1 MGNQVLTMIE
11 LFSGIGAQERALRQ
25 LAIPYSIVAT
35 CDLDKD
41 AVLSYAAM
49 RFDIDSAMNTYQFP
63 TQDKMIEELQNK
75 GFGYDFMKGKHTIT
89 SRTSI
94 NKLKQYYIADKLSNN
109 LGDISKVERLPYAD
123 IVTYSFPCFTGDM
136 LVMTND
142 GFMKIKDITTNQL
155 VMTHKNEFRN
165 VIDSKYTG
173 DKQIW
178 EVSGMCFD
186 KIDCTENH
194 KFFARKIVRH
204 SPTNENGKRYRIREF
219 ENPRWVECCNLNK
232 NDYLGIAINQ
242 NSILPS
248 WNGIDFNWS
257 DGRKTRHKNELS
269 ALMDNHSFWW
279 IIGRY
284 LGDGLVRSQGGIIIC
299 CAKDETEEIL
309 PHLKNCGF
317 QYSISE
323 ERTVNKIHIPLK
335 ELEEFVKP
343 YGKGAANK
351 RLPGYVFDMP
361 TDYLEDLII
370 GYMSADGSYTH
381 GLHKVSSV
389 SKELI
394 YGFGQLVAKVY
405 KIPYRIYHN
414 NRKPIVFIEGRQCNQ
429 KEQWQLVWK
438 DSTCKQDKAFYE
450 NGYIWFPIR
459 SITKTNRVEAVYDI
473 EVDEYHSFTV
483 NGCIVHNC
491 TDLSVAGKGEG
502 IVNKCS
508 CGYSWPINFSDD
520 SESLICPSCGAKVQ
534 SSTRSGLLGQVQ
546 RLLAVSKN
554 ENTLPKYLLL
564 ENVKNL
570 VGKKFKPQF
579 DAWVSWL
586 DSIGYNTY
594 YQVLNAKHYGIPQ
607 NRERI
612 FALSIHKDVDNG
624 NFKFPEQIPLTTR
637 LKDILEK
644 TVDEKYY
651 LSGDK
656 VESILANFIARQ
668 NEASGINLKDQAT
681 TFDGLT
687 DVAHTLTEGIAPTVM
702 SNSHGKTSGGYTSP
716 KILVDES
723 PDKLIKVE
731 VPQTVNVRKYE
742 VDVVA
747 LQKLL
752 RDAKSKSSF
761 TNKDIAEKLNQ
772 SLTTVEH
779 WFRTDECFSI
789 PTPDVWMSLKEL
801 LNITTNEF
809 DESIT
814 TFEERLGVFEKS
826 NRCYLENGISPTITC
841 GQNEKIIVSEKSD
854 VEPFIVASRGRNP
867 ENPSDRTTGSPTE
880 QRLEANVNG
889 ITNTI
894 TTVAKD
900 NYVMEPI
907 IYDDYNSRIPKDQ
920 NAITTLTTNCGA
932 SAIRSGVKI
941 IEPTVCEQR
950 CDEGLRFFKDDVVG
964 TLRTIDACGD
974 KRVIEPELRFVGGIG
989 NKDWAKDGKQLSRN
1003 YPQGNRVYSAD
1014 GIATSL
1020 TAQGVGSYGGASGLY
1035 AVDEDINPVRIGNIY
1050 GEQFGTG
1057 YAGNVWDQDSVSPT
1071 IMTAQGGNRQPLV
1084 VDNVKWRIRKLTPKE
1099 CWRLMSFSD
1108 EDCNRASKY
1117 VSDSALYK
1125 QAGNSIVTSCL
1136 VAIFYSLLFN
1146 DGSTKWSDYIVQYK
1160 INGGN

>member
-1 MGNQVLTMIE
+1 MENKTFSMIE

-25 LAIPYSIVAT
+25 LKIPYRIINT
-35 CDLDKD
+35 CDCDKD

-49 RFDIDSAMNTYQFP
+49 RFDIDKAMKEYQFP

-89 SRTSI
+89 SRTPI

-109 LGDISKVERLPYAD
+109 LGDISKVDRLQYAD
-123 IVTYSFPCFTGDM
+123 MVTYSFP
-136 LVMTND
+136 
-142 GFMKIKDITTNQL
+142 
-155 VMTHKNEFRN
+155 
-165 VIDSKYTG
+165 
-173 DKQIW
+173 
-178 EVSGMCFD
+178 
-186 KIDCTENH
+186 
-194 KFFARKIVRH
+194 
-204 SPTNENGKRYRIREF
+204 
-219 ENPRWVECCNLNK
+219 
-232 NDYLGIAINQ
+232 
-242 NSILPS
+242 
-248 WNGIDFNWS
+248 
-257 DGRKTRHKNELS
+257 
-269 ALMDNHSFWW
+269 
-279 IIGRY
+279 
-284 LGDGLVRSQGGIIIC
+284 
-299 CAKDETEEIL
+299 
-309 PHLKNCGF
+309 
-317 QYSISE
+317 
-323 ERTVNKIHIPLK
+323 
-335 ELEEFVKP
+335 
-343 YGKGAANK
+343 
-351 RLPGYVFDMP
+351 
-361 TDYLEDLII
+361 
-370 GYMSADGSYTH
+370 
-381 GLHKVSSV
+381 
-389 SKELI
+389 
-394 YGFGQLVAKVY
+394 
-405 KIPYRIYHN
+405 
-414 NRKPIVFIEGRQCNQ
+414 
-429 KEQWQLVWK
+429 
-438 DSTCKQDKAFYE
+438 
-450 NGYIWFPIR
+450 
-459 SITKTNRVEAVYDI
+459 
-473 EVDEYHSFTV
+473 
-483 NGCIVHNC
+483 C

-502 IVNKCS
+502 MVNKCS
-508 CGYSWPINFSDD
+508 CGYSWPIDFSND

-546 RLLAVSKN
+546 RLLAVSKK

-579 DAWVSWL
+579 DAWIRWI

-594 YQVLNAKHYGIPQ
+594 YQVLNSKHFGIPQ

-612 FALSIHKDVDNG
+612 FALSIRKDVDNG
-624 NFKFPEQIPLTTR
+624 KFKFPEQIPLTTR

-644 TVDEKYY
+644 AVDEKYY

-668 NEASGINLKDQAT
+668 NEASGVNLKDQAT

-687 DVAHTLTEGIAPTVM
+687 DVAHTLMARDYKGFGNQSMTGVIEPSIIKVGQLDSSFNQSGRVYSAEGIAPTVM

-716 KILVDES
+716 KILVDENS
-723 PDKLIKVE
+723 DKLIKVE

-742 VDVVA
+742 VDIDA

-761 TNKDIAEKLNQ
+761 TNKDIAEKLDQ

-789 PTPDVWMSLKEL
+789 PSPDVWMSLKEL
-801 LNITTNEF
+801 LNITTDDF

-841 GQNEKIIVSEKSD
+841 GQNEKIIVSEN

-867 ENPSDRTTGSPTE
+867 ENPSDRTTSSPTE
-880 QRLEANVNG
+880 QRLEANTNG
-889 ITNTI
+889 VTNTI

-900 NYVMEPI
+900 NYVMEP
-907 IYDDYNSRIPKDQ
+907 
-920 NAITTLTTNCGA
+920 
-932 SAIRSGVKI
+932 V
-941 IEPTVCEQR
+941 VCEQR

-974 KRVIEPELRFVGGIG
+974 KRVIEPELTQIG
-989 NKDWAKDGKQLSRN
+989 TIDGNGHEIRR
-1003 YPQGNRVYSAD
+1003 RVYDAD
-1014 GIATSL
+1014 GISPTL
-1020 TAQGVGSYGGASGLY
+1020 CGVGSGGNTEPKVL
-1035 AVDEDINPVRIGNIY
+1035 VKDEDVNPVRIGNIY
-1050 GEQFGTG
+1050 GKQFGTG

-1084 VDNVKWRIRKLTPKE
+1084 VDNVKWRIRKLTPTE

-1146 DGSTKWSDYIVQYK
+1146 DNGTNWSDYIVQYK
-1160 INGGN
+1160 INGGNV

>member
-1 MGNQVLTMIE
+1 MENKTFSMIE

-25 LAIPYSIVAT
+25 LKIPYRIINT
-35 CDLDKD
+35 CDCDKD
-41 AVLSYAAM
+41 AVLSYVAM
-49 RFDIDSAMNTYQFP
+49 RFDIDKATKEYQFP

-89 SRTSI
+89 SRTPI

-109 LGDISKVERLPYAD
+109 LGDISNVDRLPYAD
-123 IVTYSFPCFTGDM
+123 MVTYSFP
-136 LVMTND
+136 
-142 GFMKIKDITTNQL
+142 
-155 VMTHKNEFRN
+155 
-165 VIDSKYTG
+165 
-173 DKQIW
+173 
-178 EVSGMCFD
+178 
-186 KIDCTENH
+186 
-194 KFFARKIVRH
+194 
-204 SPTNENGKRYRIREF
+204 
-219 ENPRWVECCNLNK
+219 
-232 NDYLGIAINQ
+232 
-242 NSILPS
+242 
-248 WNGIDFNWS
+248 
-257 DGRKTRHKNELS
+257 
-269 ALMDNHSFWW
+269 
-279 IIGRY
+279 
-284 LGDGLVRSQGGIIIC
+284 
-299 CAKDETEEIL
+299 
-309 PHLKNCGF
+309 
-317 QYSISE
+317 
-323 ERTVNKIHIPLK
+323 
-335 ELEEFVKP
+335 
-343 YGKGAANK
+343 
-351 RLPGYVFDMP
+351 
-361 TDYLEDLII
+361 
-370 GYMSADGSYTH
+370 
-381 GLHKVSSV
+381 
-389 SKELI
+389 
-394 YGFGQLVAKVY
+394 
-405 KIPYRIYHN
+405 
-414 NRKPIVFIEGRQCNQ
+414 
-429 KEQWQLVWK
+429 
-438 DSTCKQDKAFYE
+438 
-450 NGYIWFPIR
+450 
-459 SITKTNRVEAVYDI
+459 
-473 EVDEYHSFTV
+473 
-483 NGCIVHNC
+483 C

-502 IVNKCS
+502 MVNKCS
-508 CGYSWPINFSDD
+508 CGYSWPIDFSDD
-520 SESLICPSCGAKVQ
+520 NESLICPSCGAKVQ

-546 RLLAVSKN
+546 RLLAVSKK

-579 DAWVSWL
+579 DAWIRWL

-594 YQVLNAKHYGIPQ
+594 YQVLNSKNFGIPQ

-612 FALSIHKDVDNG
+612 FALSIRKDVDNG

-687 DVAHTLTEGIAPTVM
+687 DVAHTLMARDYKGFGNQSMTGVIEPSIIKVGQLDSSFDQSGRVYSAEGIAPTVM

-716 KILVDES
+716 KILVDENS
-723 PDKLIKVE
+723 DKLIKVE

-742 VDVVA
+742 VDIDA

-761 TNKDIAEKLNQ
+761 TNKDIAEKLDQ

-789 PTPDVWMSLKEL
+789 PSPDVWTSLKEL
-801 LNITTNEF
+801 LNITTDDF

-841 GQNEKIIVSEKSD
+841 GQNEKIIVSEN

-880 QRLEANVNG
+880 QRLEANTNG
-889 ITNTI
+889 VTNTI

-900 NYVMEPI
+900 NYVMEP
-907 IYDDYNSRIPKDQ
+907 
-920 NAITTLTTNCGA
+920 
-932 SAIRSGVKI
+932 V
-941 IEPTVCEQR
+941 VCEQR

-974 KRVIEPELRFVGGIG
+974 KRVIEPELTQIG
-989 NKDWAKDGKQLSRN
+989 TIDGNGHEIRR
-1003 YPQGNRVYSAD
+1003 RVYDAD
-1014 GIATSL
+1014 GISPTL
-1020 TAQGVGSYGGASGLY
+1020 CGVGSGGNTEPKVL
-1035 AVDEDINPVRIGNIY
+1035 VKDEDVNPVRIGNIY

-1084 VDNVKWRIRKLTPKE
+1084 VDNVKWRIRKLTPLE
-1099 CWRLMSFSD
+1099 CWRLMGFSD
-1108 EDCNRASKY
+1108 EDCNRASDY
-1117 VSDSALYK
+1117 VSDSSLYK

-1146 DGSTKWSDYIVQYK
+1146 DSSTKWSDYIVQYK
-1160 INGGN
+1160 INGGNAC

>member
-1 MGNQVLTMIE
+1 MENKTFSMIE

-25 LAIPYSIVAT
+25 LKIPYKIINT
-35 CDLDKD
+35 CDCDKD

-49 RFDIDSAMNTYQFP
+49 RFDIDKATKEYQFP

-89 SRTSI
+89 SRTPI

-109 LGDISKVERLPYAD
+109 LGDISKVDRLPYAD
-123 IVTYSFPCFTGDM
+123 MVTYSFP
-136 LVMTND
+136 
-142 GFMKIKDITTNQL
+142 
-155 VMTHKNEFRN
+155 
-165 VIDSKYTG
+165 
-173 DKQIW
+173 
-178 EVSGMCFD
+178 
-186 KIDCTENH
+186 
-194 KFFARKIVRH
+194 
-204 SPTNENGKRYRIREF
+204 
-219 ENPRWVECCNLNK
+219 
-232 NDYLGIAINQ
+232 
-242 NSILPS
+242 
-248 WNGIDFNWS
+248 
-257 DGRKTRHKNELS
+257 
-269 ALMDNHSFWW
+269 
-279 IIGRY
+279 
-284 LGDGLVRSQGGIIIC
+284 
-299 CAKDETEEIL
+299 
-309 PHLKNCGF
+309 
-317 QYSISE
+317 
-323 ERTVNKIHIPLK
+323 
-335 ELEEFVKP
+335 
-343 YGKGAANK
+343 
-351 RLPGYVFDMP
+351 
-361 TDYLEDLII
+361 
-370 GYMSADGSYTH
+370 
-381 GLHKVSSV
+381 
-389 SKELI
+389 
-394 YGFGQLVAKVY
+394 
-405 KIPYRIYHN
+405 
-414 NRKPIVFIEGRQCNQ
+414 
-429 KEQWQLVWK
+429 
-438 DSTCKQDKAFYE
+438 
-450 NGYIWFPIR
+450 
-459 SITKTNRVEAVYDI
+459 
-473 EVDEYHSFTV
+473 
-483 NGCIVHNC
+483 C

-502 IVNKCS
+502 MVNKCS
-508 CGYSWPINFSDD
+508 CGYSWPIDFSDD
-520 SESLICPSCGAKVQ
+520 NESLICPSCGAKVQ

-546 RLLAVSKN
+546 RLLAVSKK

-579 DAWVSWL
+579 DAWIRWL

-594 YQVLNAKHYGIPQ
+594 YQVLNSKNFGIPQ

-612 FALSIHKDVDNG
+612 FALSIRKDVDNG

-687 DVAHTLTEGIAPTVM
+687 DVAHTLMARDYKGFGNQSMTGVIEPSIIKVGQLDSSFDQSGRVYSAECIAPTVM

-716 KILVDES
+716 KILVDENS
-723 PDKLIKVE
+723 DKLIKVE

-742 VDVVA
+742 VDIDA

-761 TNKDIAEKLNQ
+761 TNKDIAEKLDQ

-789 PTPDVWMSLKEL
+789 PSPDVWMSLKEL
-801 LNITTNEF
+801 LNITTDDF

-841 GQNEKIIVSEKSD
+841 GQNEKIIVSEN

-880 QRLEANVNG
+880 QRLEANTNG
-889 ITNTI
+889 TTNTI

-900 NYVMEPI
+900 NYVMEPQI
-907 IYDDYNSRIPKDQ
+907 IQKFGDRGTSQYSIRDYAHTIPANPMSDRGQ
-920 NAITTLTTNCGA
+920 M
-932 SAIRSGVKI
+932 VM
-941 IEPTVCEQR
+941 EPVVCEQR

-974 KRVIEPELRFVGGIG
+974 KRVIEPELTQIG
-989 NKDWAKDGKQLSRN
+989 TIDGNGHEIRR
-1003 YPQGNRVYSAD
+1003 RVYDAD
-1014 GIATSL
+1014 GISPTL
-1020 TAQGVGSYGGASGLY
+1020 CGVGSGGNTEPKVL
-1035 AVDEDINPVRIGNIY
+1035 VKDEDVNPVRIGNIY

-1084 VDNVKWRIRKLTPKE
+1084 VDNVKWRIRKLTPTE

-1117 VSDSALYK
+1117 VSDSSLYK

-1146 DGSTKWSDYIVQYK
+1146 DNSTNWSDYIVQYK
-1160 INGGN
+1160 INGGNE

>member
-1 MGNQVLTMIE
+1 MENKTFSMIE

-25 LAIPYSIVAT
+25 LKIPYKIINT
-35 CDLDKD
+35 CDCDKD

-49 RFDIDSAMNTYQFP
+49 RFDIDKATKEYQFP

-89 SRTSI
+89 SRTPI

-109 LGDISKVERLPYAD
+109 LGDISKVDRLPYAD
-123 IVTYSFPCFTGDM
+123 MVTYSFP
-136 LVMTND
+136 
-142 GFMKIKDITTNQL
+142 
-155 VMTHKNEFRN
+155 
-165 VIDSKYTG
+165 
-173 DKQIW
+173 
-178 EVSGMCFD
+178 
-186 KIDCTENH
+186 
-194 KFFARKIVRH
+194 
-204 SPTNENGKRYRIREF
+204 
-219 ENPRWVECCNLNK
+219 
-232 NDYLGIAINQ
+232 
-242 NSILPS
+242 
-248 WNGIDFNWS
+248 
-257 DGRKTRHKNELS
+257 
-269 ALMDNHSFWW
+269 
-279 IIGRY
+279 
-284 LGDGLVRSQGGIIIC
+284 
-299 CAKDETEEIL
+299 
-309 PHLKNCGF
+309 
-317 QYSISE
+317 
-323 ERTVNKIHIPLK
+323 
-335 ELEEFVKP
+335 
-343 YGKGAANK
+343 
-351 RLPGYVFDMP
+351 
-361 TDYLEDLII
+361 
-370 GYMSADGSYTH
+370 
-381 GLHKVSSV
+381 
-389 SKELI
+389 
-394 YGFGQLVAKVY
+394 
-405 KIPYRIYHN
+405 
-414 NRKPIVFIEGRQCNQ
+414 
-429 KEQWQLVWK
+429 
-438 DSTCKQDKAFYE
+438 
-450 NGYIWFPIR
+450 
-459 SITKTNRVEAVYDI
+459 
-473 EVDEYHSFTV
+473 
-483 NGCIVHNC
+483 C

-502 IVNKCS
+502 MVNKCS
-508 CGYSWPINFSDD
+508 CGYSWPIDFSDD
-520 SESLICPSCGAKVQ
+520 NESLICPSCGAKVQ

-546 RLLAVSKN
+546 RLLAVSKK
-554 ENTLPKYLLL
+554 ENTLPKYFLL

-579 DAWVSWL
+579 DAWIRWL

-594 YQVLNAKHYGIPQ
+594 YQVLNSKNFGIPQ

-612 FALSIHKDVDNG
+612 FALSIRKDVDNG

-687 DVAHTLTEGIAPTVM
+687 DVAHTLMARDYKGFGNQSMTGVIEPSIIKVDQLDSSFDQSGRVYSAEGIAHTVM
-702 SNSHGKTSGGYTSP
+702 SNSHGTTSGDYTSP
-716 KILVDES
+716 KILIDENS
-723 PDKLIKVE
+723 DKLIKVE

-742 VDVVA
+742 VDIDA
-747 LQKLL
+747 LKKLL

-789 PTPDVWMSLKEL
+789 PSPDVWMNLKEL
-801 LNITTNEF
+801 LNITTDEF

-814 TFEERLGVFEKS
+814 IFEEKLGVFEKS

-841 GQNEKIIVSEKSD
+841 GQSEKIIVSEN

-880 QRLEANVNG
+880 QRLEANTNG
-889 ITNTI
+889 TTNTI

-900 NYVMEPI
+900 NYVMEPQI
-907 IYDDYNSRIPKDQ
+907 IQKFGDRGTSQYSIRDYAHTIPANPMSDRGQ
-920 NAITTLTTNCGA
+920 M
-932 SAIRSGVKI
+932 VM
-941 IEPTVCEQR
+941 EPVVCEQR

-974 KRVIEPELRFVGGIG
+974 KRVIEP
-989 NKDWAKDGKQLSRN
+989 
-1003 YPQGNRVYSAD
+1003 
-1014 GIATSL
+1014 
-1020 TAQGVGSYGGASGLY
+1020 
-1035 AVDEDINPVRIGNIY
+1035 EDINPVRIGNIY

-1084 VDNVKWRIRKLTPKE
+1084 VDNVKWRIRKLTPTE

-1117 VSDSALYK
+1117 VSDSSLYK

-1146 DGSTKWSDYIVQYK
+1146 DNSTNWSDYIVQYK
-1160 INGGN
+1160 INGGNE

>member
-1 MGNQVLTMIE
+1 MENKTFSMIE

-25 LAIPYSIVAT
+25 LKIPYRIINT
-35 CDLDKD
+35 CDCDKD

-49 RFDIDSAMNTYQFP
+49 RFDIDKAMKEYQFP

-89 SRTSI
+89 SRTPI

-109 LGDISKVERLPYAD
+109 LGDISKVDRLQYAD
-123 IVTYSFPCFTGDM
+123 MVTYSFP
-136 LVMTND
+136 
-142 GFMKIKDITTNQL
+142 
-155 VMTHKNEFRN
+155 
-165 VIDSKYTG
+165 
-173 DKQIW
+173 
-178 EVSGMCFD
+178 
-186 KIDCTENH
+186 
-194 KFFARKIVRH
+194 
-204 SPTNENGKRYRIREF
+204 
-219 ENPRWVECCNLNK
+219 
-232 NDYLGIAINQ
+232 
-242 NSILPS
+242 
-248 WNGIDFNWS
+248 
-257 DGRKTRHKNELS
+257 
-269 ALMDNHSFWW
+269 
-279 IIGRY
+279 
-284 LGDGLVRSQGGIIIC
+284 
-299 CAKDETEEIL
+299 
-309 PHLKNCGF
+309 
-317 QYSISE
+317 
-323 ERTVNKIHIPLK
+323 
-335 ELEEFVKP
+335 
-343 YGKGAANK
+343 
-351 RLPGYVFDMP
+351 
-361 TDYLEDLII
+361 
-370 GYMSADGSYTH
+370 
-381 GLHKVSSV
+381 
-389 SKELI
+389 
-394 YGFGQLVAKVY
+394 
-405 KIPYRIYHN
+405 
-414 NRKPIVFIEGRQCNQ
+414 
-429 KEQWQLVWK
+429 
-438 DSTCKQDKAFYE
+438 
-450 NGYIWFPIR
+450 
-459 SITKTNRVEAVYDI
+459 
-473 EVDEYHSFTV
+473 
-483 NGCIVHNC
+483 C

-502 IVNKCS
+502 MVNKCS
-508 CGYSWPINFSDD
+508 CGYSWPIDFSND

-546 RLLAVSKN
+546 RLLAVSKK

-579 DAWVSWL
+579 DAWIRWL

-594 YQVLNAKHYGIPQ
+594 YQVLNSKNFGIPQ

-612 FALSIHKDVDNG
+612 FALSIRKDVDNG
-624 NFKFPEQIPLTTR
+624 NFKFPEQLPLTTR

-687 DVAHTLTEGIAPTVM
+687 DVAHTLMARDYKGFGNQSMTGVIEPSIIKVGQLDSSFDQSGRVYSAEGIAPTVM

-716 KILVDES
+716 KILVDENS
-723 PDKLIKVE
+723 DKLIKVE

-742 VDVVA
+742 VDIDA

-761 TNKDIAEKLNQ
+761 TNKDIAEKLDQ

-789 PTPDVWMSLKEL
+789 PSPDVWMSLKEL
-801 LNITTNEF
+801 LNITTDDF

-841 GQNEKIIVSEKSD
+841 GQNEKIIVSEN

-880 QRLEANVNG
+880 QRLEANTNG
-889 ITNTI
+889 VTNTI

-900 NYVMEPI
+900 NYVMEP
-907 IYDDYNSRIPKDQ
+907 
-920 NAITTLTTNCGA
+920 
-932 SAIRSGVKI
+932 V
-941 IEPTVCEQR
+941 VCEQR

-974 KRVIEPELRFVGGIG
+974 KRVIEPELTQIG
-989 NKDWAKDGKQLSRN
+989 TIDGNGHEIRR
-1003 YPQGNRVYSAD
+1003 RVYDAD
-1014 GIATSL
+1014 GISPTL
-1020 TAQGVGSYGGASGLY
+1020 CGVGSGGNTEPKVL
-1035 AVDEDINPVRIGNIY
+1035 VKDEDVNPVRIGNIY
-1050 GEQFGTG
+1050 GKQFGTG

-1084 VDNVKWRIRKLTPKE
+1084 VDDVKWRIRKLTPLE
-1099 CWRLMSFSD
+1099 CWRLMGFSD

-1146 DGSTKWSDYIVQYK
+1146 DNGTNWSDYIVQYK
-1160 INGGN
+1160 INGGTEDKDGSTC

>member
-1 MGNQVLTMIE
+1 MENKTFSMIE

-25 LAIPYSIVAT
+25 LKIPYRIINT
-35 CDLDKD
+35 CDCDKD

-49 RFDIDSAMNTYQFP
+49 RFDIDKAMKEYQFP

-89 SRTSI
+89 SRTPI

-109 LGDISKVERLPYAD
+109 LGDISKVDRLQYAD
-123 IVTYSFPCFTGDM
+123 MVTYSFP
-136 LVMTND
+136 
-142 GFMKIKDITTNQL
+142 
-155 VMTHKNEFRN
+155 
-165 VIDSKYTG
+165 
-173 DKQIW
+173 
-178 EVSGMCFD
+178 
-186 KIDCTENH
+186 
-194 KFFARKIVRH
+194 
-204 SPTNENGKRYRIREF
+204 
-219 ENPRWVECCNLNK
+219 
-232 NDYLGIAINQ
+232 
-242 NSILPS
+242 
-248 WNGIDFNWS
+248 
-257 DGRKTRHKNELS
+257 
-269 ALMDNHSFWW
+269 
-279 IIGRY
+279 
-284 LGDGLVRSQGGIIIC
+284 
-299 CAKDETEEIL
+299 
-309 PHLKNCGF
+309 
-317 QYSISE
+317 
-323 ERTVNKIHIPLK
+323 
-335 ELEEFVKP
+335 
-343 YGKGAANK
+343 
-351 RLPGYVFDMP
+351 
-361 TDYLEDLII
+361 
-370 GYMSADGSYTH
+370 
-381 GLHKVSSV
+381 
-389 SKELI
+389 
-394 YGFGQLVAKVY
+394 
-405 KIPYRIYHN
+405 
-414 NRKPIVFIEGRQCNQ
+414 
-429 KEQWQLVWK
+429 
-438 DSTCKQDKAFYE
+438 
-450 NGYIWFPIR
+450 
-459 SITKTNRVEAVYDI
+459 
-473 EVDEYHSFTV
+473 
-483 NGCIVHNC
+483 C

-502 IVNKCS
+502 MVNKCS
-508 CGYSWPINFSDD
+508 CGYSWPIDFSND

-534 SSTRSGLLGQVQ
+534 YSTRSGLLGQVQ
-546 RLLAVSKN
+546 RLLAVSKK

-579 DAWVSWL
+579 DAWIRWL

-594 YQVLNAKHYGIPQ
+594 YQVLNSKNFGISQ

-612 FALSIHKDVDNG
+612 FALSIRKDVDNG
-624 NFKFPEQIPLTTR
+624 KFKFPEQIPLTTR
-637 LKDILEK
+637 LKDILEQN
-644 TVDEKYY
+644 VDEKYY

-687 DVAHTLTEGIAPTVM
+687 NVAHTLMARDYKGFGNQSMTGVIEPSIIKVGQLDSSFDQSGRVYSAEGIAPTVM

-716 KILVDES
+716 KILVDENS
-723 PDKLIKVE
+723 DKLIKVE

-742 VDVVA
+742 VDIDA

-761 TNKDIAEKLNQ
+761 TNKDIAEKLDQ

-789 PTPDVWMSLKEL
+789 PSPDVWMSLKEL
-801 LNITTNEF
+801 LNITTDDF

-841 GQNEKIIVSEKSD
+841 GQNEKIIVSEN

-880 QRLEANVNG
+880 QRLEANTNG
-889 ITNTI
+889 VTNTI

-900 NYVMEPI
+900 NYVMEP
-907 IYDDYNSRIPKDQ
+907 
-920 NAITTLTTNCGA
+920 
-932 SAIRSGVKI
+932 V
-941 IEPTVCEQR
+941 VCEQR

-974 KRVIEPELRFVGGIG
+974 KRVIEPELTQIG
-989 NKDWAKDGKQLSRN
+989 TIDGNGHEIRR
-1003 YPQGNRVYSAD
+1003 RVYDAD
-1014 GIATSL
+1014 GISPTL
-1020 TAQGVGSYGGASGLY
+1020 CGVGSGGNTEPKVL
-1035 AVDEDINPVRIGNIY
+1035 VKDEDVNPVRIGNIY

-1084 VDNVKWRIRKLTPKE
+1084 VDDVKWRIRKLTPLE
-1099 CWRLMSFSD
+1099 CWRLMGFSD

-1146 DGSTKWSDYIVQYK
+1146 DNGTNWSDYIVQYK
-1160 INGGN
+1160 INGGTEDKDGSTC

>member
-1 MGNQVLTMIE
+1 MENKTFSMIE

-25 LAIPYSIVAT
+25 LKIPYRIINT
-35 CDLDKD
+35 CDCDKD

-49 RFDIDSAMNTYQFP
+49 RFDIDKATKEYQFP

-89 SRTSI
+89 SRTPI

-109 LGDISKVERLPYAD
+109 LGDISKVDRLPYAD
-123 IVTYSFPCFTGDM
+123 MVTYSFP
-136 LVMTND
+136 
-142 GFMKIKDITTNQL
+142 
-155 VMTHKNEFRN
+155 
-165 VIDSKYTG
+165 
-173 DKQIW
+173 
-178 EVSGMCFD
+178 
-186 KIDCTENH
+186 
-194 KFFARKIVRH
+194 
-204 SPTNENGKRYRIREF
+204 
-219 ENPRWVECCNLNK
+219 
-232 NDYLGIAINQ
+232 
-242 NSILPS
+242 
-248 WNGIDFNWS
+248 
-257 DGRKTRHKNELS
+257 
-269 ALMDNHSFWW
+269 
-279 IIGRY
+279 
-284 LGDGLVRSQGGIIIC
+284 
-299 CAKDETEEIL
+299 
-309 PHLKNCGF
+309 
-317 QYSISE
+317 
-323 ERTVNKIHIPLK
+323 
-335 ELEEFVKP
+335 
-343 YGKGAANK
+343 
-351 RLPGYVFDMP
+351 
-361 TDYLEDLII
+361 
-370 GYMSADGSYTH
+370 
-381 GLHKVSSV
+381 
-389 SKELI
+389 
-394 YGFGQLVAKVY
+394 
-405 KIPYRIYHN
+405 
-414 NRKPIVFIEGRQCNQ
+414 
-429 KEQWQLVWK
+429 
-438 DSTCKQDKAFYE
+438 
-450 NGYIWFPIR
+450 
-459 SITKTNRVEAVYDI
+459 
-473 EVDEYHSFTV
+473 
-483 NGCIVHNC
+483 C

-502 IVNKCS
+502 MVNKCS
-508 CGYSWPINFSDD
+508 CGYSWPIDFSDD
-520 SESLICPSCGAKVQ
+520 NESLICPSCGAKVQ

-546 RLLAVSKN
+546 RLLAVSKK

-579 DAWVSWL
+579 DAWIRWL

-594 YQVLNAKHYGIPQ
+594 YQVLNSKHFGIPQ

-612 FALSIHKDVDNG
+612 FALSIRKDVDNG

-687 DVAHTLTEGIAPTVM
+687 DVAHTLMARDYKGFGNQSMTGVIEPSIIKVDQLDSSFDQSDRVYSAEGIAHTVM
-702 SNSHGKTSGGYTSP
+702 SNSHSTTSGDYTSP
-716 KILVDES
+716 KILVDENS
-723 PDKLIKVE
+723 DKLIKVE

-742 VDVVA
+742 VDIDA

-772 SLTTVEH
+772 SLTKVEH

-789 PTPDVWMSLKEL
+789 PSPDVWMNLKEL
-801 LNITTNEF
+801 LNITTDEF

-814 TFEERLGVFEKS
+814 TFEEKLGVFEKG

-841 GQNEKIIVSEKSD
+841 GQSEKIIVSEN

-880 QRLEANVNG
+880 QRLEANMNG
-889 ITNTI
+889 TTNTI

-900 NYVMEPI
+900 NYVMEP
-907 IYDDYNSRIPKDQ
+907 
-920 NAITTLTTNCGA
+920 
-932 SAIRSGVKI
+932 V
-941 IEPTVCEQR
+941 VCEQR

-974 KRVIEPELRFVGGIG
+974 KRVIEPE
-989 NKDWAKDGKQLSRN
+989 
-1003 YPQGNRVYSAD
+1003 
-1014 GIATSL
+1014 
-1020 TAQGVGSYGGASGLY
+1020 
-1035 AVDEDINPVRIGNIY
+1035 DINPVRIGNIY
-1050 GEQFGTG
+1050 GEQFGSG
-1057 YAGNVWDQDSVSPT
+1057 YAGNVWDQDSISPT

-1146 DGSTKWSDYIVQYK
+1146 DNGTNWSDYIVQYK
-1160 INGGN
+1160 INGGNV

>member
-1 MGNQVLTMIE
+1 MENKTFSMIE

-25 LAIPYSIVAT
+25 LKIPYKIINT
-35 CDLDKD
+35 CDCDKD

-49 RFDIDSAMNTYQFP
+49 RFDIDSAMKTYQFS

-75 GFGYDFMKGKHTIT
+75 GFGYNFMKGKHTIT
-89 SRTSI
+89 SRTPI

-109 LGDISKVERLPYAD
+109 LGDISKVDRLPYAD
-123 IVTYSFPCFTGDM
+123 MVTYSFP
-136 LVMTND
+136 
-142 GFMKIKDITTNQL
+142 
-155 VMTHKNEFRN
+155 
-165 VIDSKYTG
+165 
-173 DKQIW
+173 
-178 EVSGMCFD
+178 
-186 KIDCTENH
+186 
-194 KFFARKIVRH
+194 
-204 SPTNENGKRYRIREF
+204 
-219 ENPRWVECCNLNK
+219 
-232 NDYLGIAINQ
+232 
-242 NSILPS
+242 
-248 WNGIDFNWS
+248 
-257 DGRKTRHKNELS
+257 
-269 ALMDNHSFWW
+269 
-279 IIGRY
+279 
-284 LGDGLVRSQGGIIIC
+284 
-299 CAKDETEEIL
+299 
-309 PHLKNCGF
+309 
-317 QYSISE
+317 
-323 ERTVNKIHIPLK
+323 
-335 ELEEFVKP
+335 
-343 YGKGAANK
+343 
-351 RLPGYVFDMP
+351 
-361 TDYLEDLII
+361 
-370 GYMSADGSYTH
+370 
-381 GLHKVSSV
+381 
-389 SKELI
+389 
-394 YGFGQLVAKVY
+394 
-405 KIPYRIYHN
+405 
-414 NRKPIVFIEGRQCNQ
+414 
-429 KEQWQLVWK
+429 
-438 DSTCKQDKAFYE
+438 
-450 NGYIWFPIR
+450 
-459 SITKTNRVEAVYDI
+459 
-473 EVDEYHSFTV
+473 
-483 NGCIVHNC
+483 C

-502 IVNKCS
+502 MVNKCS
-508 CGYSWPINFSDD
+508 CGYSWPIDFSND
-520 SESLICPSCGAKVQ
+520 SESLICPNCGAKVQ

-546 RLLAVSKN
+546 RLLVVSKK

-579 DAWVSWL
+579 DAWIRWL

-594 YQVLNAKHYGIPQ
+594 YQVLNSKHFGIPQ

-612 FALSIHKDVDNG
+612 FALSIRKDVDNG
-624 NFKFPEQIPLTTR
+624 NFKFPEQILLTTR

-687 DVAHTLTEGIAPTVM
+687 DVAHTLMARDYKGFGNQSMTGVIEPSIIKVGQLDSSFDQSGRVYSAEGIAPTVM

-716 KILVDES
+716 KILVDENS
-723 PDKLIKVE
+723 DKLIKVE

-742 VDVVA
+742 VDIDA

-761 TNKDIAEKLNQ
+761 TNKDIAEKLDQ

-789 PTPDVWMSLKEL
+789 SSPDVWMSLKEL
-801 LNITTNEF
+801 LNITTDDF

-841 GQNEKIIVSEKSD
+841 GQNEKIIVSKN

-880 QRLEANVNG
+880 QRLEANTNG
-889 ITNTI
+889 VTNTI

-900 NYVMEPI
+900 NYVMEP
-907 IYDDYNSRIPKDQ
+907 
-920 NAITTLTTNCGA
+920 
-932 SAIRSGVKI
+932 V
-941 IEPTVCEQR
+941 VCEQR

-974 KRVIEPELRFVGGIG
+974 KRVIEPELTQIG
-989 NKDWAKDGKQLSRN
+989 TIDGNGHEIRR
-1003 YPQGNRVYSAD
+1003 RVYDAD
-1014 GIATSL
+1014 GISQTL
-1020 TAQGVGSYGGASGLY
+1020 CGVGSGGNTEPKVL
-1035 AVDEDINPVRIGNIY
+1035 VKDEDVNPVRIGNIY
-1050 GEQFGTG
+1050 GKQFGTG

-1084 VDNVKWRIRKLTPKE
+1084 VDNVKWRIRKLTPTE

-1117 VSDSALYK
+1117 VSDSSLYK

-1146 DGSTKWSDYIVQYK
+1146 DNSTNWSDYIVQYK
-1160 INGGN
+1160 INGGNE